1 MSAGTGANTHSIRS
15 LAEWTLATEPVY
27 RSPIVLRQARLLL
40 LDTLGCAII
49 GARAPTAQRVRVLVD
64 ALGGNPECTLIGAGG
79 RTSVLN
85 AAFANGVAVRN
96 LDLNDVMF
104 IQKEGRLSVG
114 GHCSDTIPAALAV
127 AERAG
132 STCEEVLQSI
142 VVGYQLFGRLRDV
155 MPFASVWD
163 GASSCGLVAAAMAG
177 RLMRLTLEAQAH
189 ALSLAAIRCATPKV
203 VRWGSLS
210 SAKNVASSLIAC
222 AGIEGALLA
231 SHGLTGPPEVLD
243 HPGGM
248 GAVFDKTLGLEQLWA
263 APPAVPQIMA
273 ANVKTYACIGTAQT
287 LAAAALDMHGR
298 LKAPLGEIAAIDV
311 VMADLPMIRNQQAE
325 PDRQVP
331 QTREDADHS
340 FTYIPVAAL
349 RDGELGERQF
359 ENERWLDP
367 EARELIAKVG
377 LATSAE
383 LRDKAP
389 GSMPCRLVV
398 RLQSGT
404 EIAIECLYPPGHSFP
419 DKGLDESV
427 VTAKFRAVTAYALSA
442 ENSARIID
450 WTMTAKSTAP
460 VRDLFALLT

>member
-1 MSAGTGANTHSIRS
+1 MSAGTGTSAHSIRS
-15 LAEWTLATEPVY
+15 LAEWTLASELAY
-27 RSPIVLRQARLLL
+27 CSPLVLRQARLLL

-49 GARAPTAQRVRVLVD
+49 GARAPTAQSVQKLVA
-64 ALGGNPECTLIGAGG
+64 ALGGNPECTLIGARG
-79 RTSVLN
+79 RTSVVN
-85 AAFANGVAVRN
+85 AALANGVAVRN

-104 IQKEGRLSVG
+104 IEKEGRLSVG
-114 GHCSDTIPAALAV
+114 GHCSDTIPSALAV

-132 STCEEVLQSI
+132 STWEDVLQSV

-155 MPFASVWD
+155 MPFSSVWD

-210 SAKNVASSLIAC
+210 SAKNIASSLIAC
-222 AGIEGALLA
+222 AGVEGALLA
-231 SHGLTGPPEVLD
+231 SYGLTGPPEVLD

-248 GAVFDKTLGLEQLWA
+248 GAVFDKALGLEQLWA
-263 APPAVPQIMA
+263 PPPAVPQIMA

-287 LAAAALDMHGR
+287 LAATALDMYGR
-298 LKAPLGEIAAIDV
+298 LDAPLDEIAAIDV

-325 PDRQVP
+325 ANRQMP

-340 FTYIPVAAL
+340 FSYIPVAAL
-349 RDGELGERQF
+349 RDGELAERQF

-367 EARELIAKVG
+367 EVRKLIAKVQ
-377 LATSAE
+377 LKTSAA

-389 GSMPCRLVV
+389 DSMPSRLVL
-398 RLQSGT
+398 RLQSGA
-404 EIAIECLYPPGHSFP
+404 EIATECLYPPGHSFP
-419 DKGLDESV
+419 DKGLDEAV
-427 VTAKFRAVTAYALSA
+427 VTAKFRAVTAHALTA
-442 ENSARIID
+442 DTSARIVD
-450 WTMTAKSTAP
+450 WTMTAKGNDPLSN
-460 VRDLFALLT
+460 LFTLLM